1 MWGYEDLLHRKS
13 PPAPPPEIRPY
24 QPLLKEQV
32 EFEDSQKLLEL
43 LQIKFISEKMQR
55 MITDESENLVWIHEA
70 PGSSSP
76 VTLWDTLRPL
86 LLHSSIGLG
95 SGILLAVV
103 LAYLLELLLP
113 RRSPSM

>member
-1 MWGYEDLLHRKS
+1 
-13 PPAPPPEIRPY
+13 
-24 QPLLKEQV
+24 LKEQV